1 MKVYQGSIKLNDV
14 AILDQCIKL
23 NNKFIKSDLFAM
35 AVKYGGYSIID
46 DDLIINYSEYGKLDV
61 YDNNAVKLILPP
73 EVDSDRVNHII
84 KALQILKV
92 DNPVSSKMLG
102 GWIDSNN
109 ELVEELNTII
119 SFNSG
124 FTSLRWNHLYCLMKG
139 IKLEFKQ
146 ESMAIMFNDSLLL
159 I

>member
-1 MKVYQGSIKLNDV
+1 MKVYQGSKELKDVRILDQSIKLNPKM
-14 AILDQCIKL
+14 L
-23 NNKFIKSDLFAM
+23 KSDLMGLAL
-35 AVKYGGYSIID
+35 KYGGYSIID
-46 DDLIINYSEYGKLDV
+46 DELIISYSEYGKLDI
-61 YDNNAVKLILPP
+61 YSNNDVKLILPP

-92 DNPVSSKMLG
+92 DNPVSRKMMG

-124 FTSLRWNHLYCLMKG
+124 FTSLRWNYLYCLMKD

-146 ESMAIMFNDSLLL
+146 ESIAIMFNDSLLL